1 MANVAI
7 WSSESLWNDGV
18 ATKEASTSVGPAT
31 MQHPATILR
40 KWCESENLMETSL
53 SIPLLGLAPA
63 STPVCDARYK
73 LCTLAVAF
81 GRFSS
86 PARLGERAH
95 DRLVE

>member
-1 MANVAI
+1 
-7 WSSESLWNDGV
+7 
-18 ATKEASTSVGPAT
+18 

-63 STPVCDARYK
+63 STPLCDARYK
-73 LCTLAVAF
+73 LCTLAVAS

-95 DRLVE
+95 DRLVEPLAKGRLGGLDAGSVGPRRRVRHQEEASH

>member
-18 ATKEASTSVGPAT
+18 TTKETRTSSGPAT

-53 SIPLLGLAPA
+53 SIPLLGVAPA
-63 STPVCDARYK
+63 STPLCDARYK
-73 LCTLAVAF
+73 VCTRAGGDPAVFYTPRVSA
-81 GRFSS
+81 S
-86 PARLGERAH
+86 ERTTAS
-95 DRLVE
+95 